1 MFLIYPIGDG
11 SVSHSLGSNSR
22 GGTLTYINGGERSLL
37 KESITDWFEF
47 RNFDMHDWKDEGQAR
62 NLINQA
68 KGIINANNATKEN
81 LRPIV
86 GKLYRLL
93 PMAPGKGGGPEE
105 GSLVH

>member
-1 MFLIYPIGDG
+1 VDQGAGVAMEISMIKGFD
-11 SVSHSLGSNSR
+11 
-22 GGTLTYINGGERSLL
+22 
-37 KESITDWFEF
+37 D
-47 RNFDMHDWKDEGQAR
+47 NFDMHDWKDEGQAR

-86 GKLYRLL
+86 GQLYRLL